1 MTTTVRWLWVCLL
14 VAALLLRLAALNAVP
29 LSPDETLIALPAL
42 DAARGAGWPE
52 SNASP
57 LLLVGNALLFFLFG
71 PGDGIARLLP
81 ALAGTALVAV
91 PWLWRRRLGEVGAL
105 AAAALLTCSPI
116 ALFASRRLD
125 GAIVGV
131 LGIALLLSAWLY
143 PDQEERPVPGLAVLG
158 LALGLTG
165 GAAGYDLFLA
175 GLAAGLAYR
184 WIGVGEAP
192 RPTLAAASMTGRV
205 LVSGLGGALII
216 ATGLG
221 WRWNGW
227 GSLGNGFATWF
238 AEWQQ
243 SSTAYPVP
251 FLLALYEP
259 LTLLLALIALLQG
272 ILSKETQAGAPHTL
286 ALGLWTLLATLLPTL
301 RPGAAGTAAV
311 AAVFPLALLAGQEV
325 RRLVESAYRWSWLP
339 EGLQGGVTFVM
350 WGYLGIQLAYHA
362 ARGIGSLPE
371 IMLAVLTLVF
381 QLLLFMGFT
390 ALFGGRSA
398 AHGLLLGTAAVMLLI
413 QGAFGWGLTFLR
425 TGDPAEPL
433 VSQATA
439 TDLRALR
446 QMVDDF
452 GRVLGRPG
460 EEIDVALVAGDAA
473 TTAVTRWALR
483 DLSRLQVTAGW
494 PTAASTLIV
503 APTNV
508 VPPANATPWR
518 GIAFTAIVQPP
529 GTLPACTSLRPPVCR
544 APLAWYLYRR
554 LPLSPQREQIVLW
567 GSSSP

>member
-14 VAALLLRLAALNAVP
+14 IAALLMRLAALNAVP
-29 LSPDETLIALPAL
+29 LSPDETLVALPAL

-52 SNASP
+52 SDASP

-105 AAAALLTCSPI
+105 AAAALLACSPV

-125 GAIVGV
+125 GSIVGV
-131 LGIALLLSAWLY
+131 LGVALVLSTWLY
-143 PDQEERPVPGLAVLG
+143 PDQEGRPVPGLAAIG

-175 GLAAGLAYR
+175 GLVAWLAYR
-184 WIGVGEAP
+184 WISAREVP
-192 RPTLAAASMTGRV
+192 RPTRAAASATGWI
-205 LVSGLGGALII
+205 LVGGLCGALII
-216 ATGLG
+216 STGLG

-227 GSLGNGFATWF
+227 ASLGDGFAAWF

-243 SSTAYPVP
+243 SSPTYPVP

-259 LTLLLALIALLQG
+259 LTLLLALIALVRG
-272 ILSKETQAGAPHTL
+272 MSGRETKEGTPHTL
-286 ALGLWTLLATLLPTL
+286 ALGLWALLTTLLPTL

-311 AAVFPLALLAGQEV
+311 AAVLPLALLAGQEV
-325 RRLVESAYRWSWLP
+325 RRLVESTRRWSWLP
-339 EGLQGGVTFVM
+339 EGLQGTLTFVV
-350 WGYLGIQLAYHA
+350 WGYLGIQMAYHA
-362 ARGIGSLPE
+362 ARGTGSLPE
-371 IMLAVLTLVF
+371 IMMAVLTLML

-390 ALFGGRSA
+390 ALFEVRSA
-398 AHGLLLGTAAVMLLI
+398 ARGLLLGTAAVLWLI
-413 QGAFGWGLTFLR
+413 QGAFGWGLAFLR
-425 TGDPAEPL
+425 AGDPAEPL
-433 VSQATA
+433 VSRATA

-446 QMVDDF
+446 QVVDDL
-452 GRVLGRPG
+452 GRVQGRPG
-460 EEIDVALVAGDAA
+460 EEVDVALVAGDAV

-483 DLSRLQVTAGW
+483 DLSRLQVTVGW
-494 PTAASTLIV
+494 PTTAPTLIV
-503 APTNV
+503 SPTDV
-508 VPPANATPWR
+508 TPLADSATRR
-518 GIAFTAIVQPP
+518 GMAFTAIVQTP
-529 GTLPACTSLRPPVCR
+529 GTLPACTSLRPLVCR

-554 LPLSPQREQIVLW
+554 LPVSPQREQIVLW
-567 GSSSP
+567 GPPSP